1 MSALGGTTGPWR
13 ERADNDKGALVTI
26 RKIAHIGIAVRDLD
40 EQVPLYRDT
49 LGLELIG
56 FEEIEDQQVKVA
68 IFRIGESNIELLMPT
83 APESPIARFLD
94 KRGEGIHHVAYQT
107 EGLEGLLATL
117 SSKDVDLIDKSP
129 REGAHGARIAFLHP
143 RSTFGVLTELC
154 E

>member
-1 MSALGGTTGPWR
+1 
-13 ERADNDKGALVTI
+13 VTL

-40 EQVPLYRDT
+40 EQVPLYRDK

-68 IFRIGESNIELLMPT
+68 IFRVGESNIELLMPT
-83 APESPIARFLD
+83 AAESPIARFLD
-94 KRGEGIHHVAYQT
+94 KRGEGIHHVAYQV

-117 SSKDVDLIDKSP
+117 ESNDVDLIDKSP
-129 REGAHGARIAFLHP
+129 RAGAHGMRIAFLHP

>member
-1 MSALGGTTGPWR
+1 MTL
-13 ERADNDKGALVTI
+13 

-40 EQVPLYRDT
+40 EQVPLYRDK

-68 IFRIGESNIELLMPT
+68 IFRVGESNIELLMPT
-83 APESPIARFLD
+83 AAESPIARFLD
-94 KRGEGIHHVAYQT
+94 KRGEGIHHVAYQV

-117 SSKDVDLIDKSP
+117 ESNDVDLIDKSP
-129 REGAHGARIAFLHP
+129 RAGAHGMRIAFLHP